1 MQFRPRCGHFYQDSF
16 QRKLSVK
23 IKCTIFAFYFNHSFF
38 KYLCGKNSDDNF
50 TDRLSALVE
59 RVKMNAQWRH
69 RYMTIEQEIKLQV
82 EARTNE
88 RLNEKTIETAKKML
102 ENNIPAEIVA
112 KCTGLEIS
120 QVDKLKQS

>member
-1 MQFRPRCGHFYQDSF
+1 
-16 QRKLSVK
+16 
-23 IKCTIFAFYFNHSFF
+23 
-38 KYLCGKNSDDNF
+38 
-50 TDRLSALVE
+50 
-59 RVKMNAQWRH
+59 
-69 RYMTIEQEIKLQV
+69 MTIEQEIKLQV

-88 RLNEKTIETAKKML
+88 RAKELAQDMAKDMAQDIANEKTIETAKKML